1 MFACSL
7 GKHKALDVILEFV
20 RRCRDKG
27 ARRDALDAVDEEGRT
42 AAMYAAQ
49 AGSD

>member
-20 RRCRDKG
+20 RRTRDKG
-27 ARRDALDAVDEEGRT
+27 AKKDALDAVDDEGRT
-42 AAMYAAQ
+42 AAMWAAQ
-49 AGSD
+49 AGSE